1 MEKPYNSKNKKET
14 IKVFKNYQIEAGN
27 IRLISDFGSEII
39 DRDLAID
46 MAQDKNL
53 SLIQIS
59 YDKSNRLPVC
69 SICDYSKYVY
79 DLKKKD
85 KAKQKAIREAKADIK
100 EVRFGITVDDND
112 FETKVRHIRKWLEK
126 GDKVKITATLMRR
139 EAHKK
144 DIALGLIERVL
155 SEINDI
161 ADRDGKIVTTGN
173 WQSIIVKSHNI

>member
-1 MEKPYNSKNKKET
+1 MTNNKVLPIIVDGYT
-14 IKVFKNYQIEAGN
+14 FPMHSDYVF
-27 IRLISDFGSEII
+27 
-39 DRDLAID
+39 
-46 MAQDKNL
+46 
-53 SLIQIS
+53 
-59 YDKSNRLPVC
+59 
-69 SICDYSKYVY
+69 

-173 WQSIIVKSHNI
+173 W

>member
-1 MEKPYNSKNKKET
+1 MGKPYSNKNKKET
-14 IKVFKNYQIEAGN
+14 VKVLKNYQIEAGN
-27 IRLISDFGSEII
+27 IRLISDFGSEIL

-69 SICDYSKYVY
+69 NICDYSKYVY

-85 KAKQKAIREAKADIK
+85 KAKQKAIREAKVDVK

-126 GDKVKITATLMRR
+126 GDKVKVTATLMRR

-144 DIALGLIERVL
+144 DVALSLIERVL
-155 SEINDI
+155 SEVSDI
-161 ADRDGKIVTTGN
+161 AERDGKVVTTGN
-173 WQSIIVKSHNI
+173 WQSIIIRSNY

>member
-1 MEKPYNSKNKKET
+1 MVKYNNKNKKDT
-14 IKVFKNYQIEAGN
+14 IKVLKNYQIEAGN
-27 IRLISDFGSEII
+27 IRLISDFGSEIL

-69 SICDYSKYVY
+69 NICDYSKYVY

-126 GDKVKITATLMRR
+126 GDKVKVTATLMRR

-144 DIALGLIERVL
+144 DVALSLIERVL
-155 SEINDI
+155 SEVSDI
-161 ADRDGKIVTTGN
+161 AERDGKVVTTGN
-173 WQSIIVKSHNI
+173 WQSIIIRSNY

>member
-1 MEKPYNSKNKKET
+1 MGKPYNNRNKKET
-14 IKVFKNYQIEAGN
+14 VKVLKNYQIEAGN

-85 KAKQKAIREAKADIK
+85 KAKQKAIREAKVDVK

-126 GDKVKITATLMRR
+126 GDKVKVTATLMRR

-144 DIALGLIERVL
+144 DVALSLIERVL
-155 SEINDI
+155 SEVSDI
-161 ADRDGKIVTTGN
+161 AERDGKVVTTGN
-173 WQSIIVKSHNI
+173 WQSIIIRSNY

>member
-1 MEKPYNSKNKKET
+1 MGKPYNNRNKKET
-14 IKVFKNYQIEAGN
+14 VKVLKNYQIEAGN
-27 IRLISDFGSEII
+27 IRLISDFGSEIL

-69 SICDYSKYVY
+69 NICDYSKYVY

-85 KAKQKAIREAKADIK
+85 KAKQKAIREAKVDVK

-126 GDKVKITATLMRR
+126 GDKVKVTATLMRR

-144 DIALGLIERVL
+144 DVALSLIERVL
-155 SEINDI
+155 SEVSDI
-161 ADRDGKIVTTGN
+161 AERDGKVVTTGN
-173 WQSIIVKSHNI
+173 WQSIIIRSNY